1 MNGHLSEWFYLQRG
15 CRQGDPLSPYLFVIC
30 AEILAILIRGHGG
43 IKGITMG
50 GVEFLVSQY
59 ADDTS
64 LILDGSRESLEN
76 CIRILKLYADASGLC
91 VNIDKTKVIWIGSR
105 KGSKLKFCEHVNL
118 QWEMNE
124 FTVLGVKFT
133 YNLKDMVDLNYAE
146 KLNEI
151 KKLFLNWSK
160 RILTPLGK
168 ITVIKSLALSKINY
182 LILALPN
189 LFKKII
195 DELQI
200 MFYQYLLDKKPDKIK
215 RTIITQ
221 NYTEGGL
228 RMIDVFTFMKS
239 LKLTWL
245 RRILHN
251 RNKYNDFI
259 IPSFRS

>member
-1 MNGHLSEWFYLQRG
+1 
-15 CRQGDPLSPYLFVIC
+15 
-30 AEILAILIRGHGG
+30 
-43 IKGITMG
+43 MG

-76 CIRILKLYADASGLC
+76 CIRILKLYANASGLC

-168 ITVIKSLALSKINY
+168 ITVIKSLALSKINH

-189 LFKKII
+189 PSKTIII

-200 MFYQYLLDKKPDKIK
+200 MFYQYF
-215 RTIITQ
+215 
-221 NYTEGGL
+221 NMG
-228 RMIDVFTFMKS
+228 
-239 LKLTWL
+239 
-245 RRILHN
+245 
-251 RNKYNDFI
+251 
-259 IPSFRS
+259 